1 LGSEA
6 LLLYDIHQGYH
17 LTLLL
22 IVATLGNTLGSV
34 VNYYLGYK
42 GEEYLERKG
51 YLSAHTMAKAKARFD
66 RYGGWTLLLAWVPI
80 IGDPI
85 TFIAGSLR
93 YRFSYFLILVTL
105 SKASRYLFIALLAT
119 Q

>member
-1 LGSEA
+1 
-6 LLLYDIHQGYH
+6 
-17 LTLLL
+17 L

-51 YLSAHTMAKAKARFD
+51 YLSAYTMAKAKARFD
-66 RYGGWTLLLAWVPI
+66 RYGGWALLIAWVPI

-93 YRFSYFLILVTL
+93 YRLLYFLVLVTI
-105 SKASRYLFIALLAT
+105 SKASRYLFLGLVV
-119 Q
+119 